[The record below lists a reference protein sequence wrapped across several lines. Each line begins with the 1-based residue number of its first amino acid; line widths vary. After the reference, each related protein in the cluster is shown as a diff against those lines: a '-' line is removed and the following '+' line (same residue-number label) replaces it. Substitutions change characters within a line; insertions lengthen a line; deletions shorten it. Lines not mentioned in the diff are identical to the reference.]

1 MGKWGKNI
9 FKKKRKMAKNHF
21 SRADVGS
28 WGVSPGVRGLVCI
41 EKWSHNFDSGTQ
53 NAISGTPK
61 LAKLGSS

>member
-1 MGKWGKNI
+1 
-9 FKKKRKMAKNHF
+9 MAKNHF